1 MKVKLAT
8 QLLSMS
14 VAKALTLCDE
24 VLKSTQFQDSTGT
37 VTFITL
43 MNNYFDIMNSRKF
56 HFYGYKRPIDSK
68 NKLEIFSMLDE
79 LKSYIIQL
87 KFHVKTRRTLT
98 RRNQTPRIVIQISK
112 KKALETINN
121 RGFLGALICIESLK
135 TLYTTLIVEKQML
148 QYISTYR
155 LSQDHLELFFG
166 IIRKHGGYNN
176 NPNVIQFR
184 AAYKKTLNHL
194 ELRSSFTGN
203 CLPLDNFS
211 ILNVSSKNITNSTAQ
226 PHQSSTVKPHTKF

>member
-68 NKLEIFSMLDE
+68 NKLEIFT
-79 LKSYIIQL
+79 IIQL

-121 RGFLGALICIESLK
+121 RGFLGALICIESLN
-135 TLYTTLIVEKQML
+135 LYTTLIVEKQML

-211 ILNVSSKNITNSTAQ
+211 ILNASSKNIINSTAQ
-226 PHQSSTVKPHTKF
+226 PHQSSTVKPHTKYKT